1 MAVYPAGHPGVSPVD
16 VSTAVGQM
24 RMLTGDYTGTP
35 YVPDEPGYADYAS
48 FSDAELQALLDTSA
62 DSVPRAVGYAYLKLA
77 GVAASEAVDWKSDD
91 QAVTLSKRAA
101 ELRAIAALWF
111 DRAASDDAGA
121 DIFEI
126 FDTNG
131 GGDWIPEAMI
141 PEWGRQYI
149 YAPYNR
155 YEV

>member
-1 MAVYPAGHPGVSPVD
+1 MSVYPAGNPGQTPID
-16 VSTAVGQM
+16 VSTPVGQM
-24 RMLTGDYTGTP
+24 RMVIGDTIGTA

-48 FSDAELQALLDTSA
+48 FSDAELQALLTTSA
-62 DSVPRAVGYAYLKLA
+62 DSIPRAVGYAYLKLA
-77 GVAASEAVDWKSDD
+77 GIAASEAVDWKSDD
-91 QAVTLSKRAA
+91 QSVTLSKRAT
-101 ELRAIAALWF
+101 ELRAIAQLWF
-111 DRAASDDAGA
+111 DRATDEDAST

-131 GGDWIPEAMI
+131 DGGWIPEAMI